1 MDDKASVGKISVSSD
16 SVSTLNSEDF
26 VLVSR
31 QGDETPSTN
40 NGSDD
45 EKTGLKIVGNGSEQ
59 QLQKEL
65 ADVLMDPPMDDQPGE
80 RSQPDGEGDGP
91 LSNQLSASS
100 TINPVPLVGLQK
112 PEMSLPVEPG
122 QGDSEVS
129 SPFTPVAD
137 EDSVVFSKLT
147 YLGCASVNAPRSEVE
162 ALRMMSI
169 LRSQCQISLD
179 VTLSV
184 PNISEGTVRL
194 LDPQTKTE
202 IANYPIYKIL
212 FCVRGHD
219 GTPESDCFAFTES
232 HYNAELFRIHVFRC
246 EIQEAVSRILYSF
259 ATAFRRTAKQTPL
272 SATAT
277 PQTPDSDIFTFS
289 VSLEIKEDDGKGYFS
304 AVPKD
309 KDRQCFKLRQGI
321 DKKIVICVQQTANKE
336 LAIERCF
343 GLLLSPGKDVR
354 NSDMHLLDLKIQHR
368 TLRDHQDKNEYKVL
382 ESHSDF
388 INGLLFHPREGQPVA
403 RESMGKSSDGKS
415 YVITGSWNPKS
426 PHFQVVNEE
435 TPKDKVLFMTTAVD
449 LVITEVQEPVRFL
462 LETKVRVCSPNER
475 LFWPFSKRST
485 TENFFLKLKQIK
497 QKERKN
503 NADTLYEVVC
513 LESESE
519 RERRKTTASPSAR
532 LPQSGSQ
539 SSMIPSPPEDDED
552 EDNDE
557 PLLSGF
563 GDVSKECA
571 EKILETWGELLSKW
585 HLNLSVRPKQ
595 LSSLVRS
602 GVPEALR
609 GEVWQ
614 LLAGCHNN
622 DHLVEKYRILITKES
637 PQDSAITRD
646 INRTFPAHD
655 YFKDTGGDGQDSL
668 YKICKAYSVYDEEI
682 GYCQGQSFLAAV
694 LLLHMPEEQAFSVLV
709 KIMFDYGLREL
720 FKQNFEDLHC
730 KFYQLERL
738 MQEYIP
744 DLYNHFL
751 DISLEAHMYAS
762 QWFLTLFTAK
772 FPLYMVFHIID
783 LLLCEG
789 ISVIFNVAL
798 GLLKTSK
805 DDLLL
810 TDFEGALKFFRV
822 QLPKRYRSEE
832 NAKRLMELACNT
844 KISQKKLKKYEKEYH
859 TMREQQAQQE
869 DPIERFEREN
879 RRLQEANMRLEQE
892 NDDLA
897 HELVTSKI
905 ALRKDLD
912 NAEEKADALNKELL
926 MTKQK
931 LIDAEDEKRRLE
943 EESAQLK
950 EMCRRELDKAES
962 EIKKNSSIIG
972 DYKQICSQLS
982 ERLEKQQ
989 TANKVEIE
997 KIRQK
1002 VDDCDRCRDFF
1013 NKEGRVK
1020 GTSSA
1025 KGVSDEDMDEEKEA
1039 LKNQLREMELEL
1051 AQTKLQLV
1059 EAECKIQD
1067 LEHHLGLALSEVQ
1080 AAKKTWFNRTLSS
1093 IKTATGVQGKETC

>member
-1 MDDKASVGKISVSSD
+1 
-16 SVSTLNSEDF
+16 
-26 VLVSR
+26 
-31 QGDETPSTN
+31 
-40 NGSDD
+40 
-45 EKTGLKIVGNGSEQ
+45 
-59 QLQKEL
+59 
-65 ADVLMDPPMDDQPGE
+65 MDPPMEDGDKEHME
-80 RSQPDGEGDGP
+80 RTQIDGEGDGP
-91 LSNQLSASS
+91 LVNELSTSS
-100 TINPVPLVGLQK
+100 TINPVSLAGLQK
-112 PEMSLPVEPG
+112 PEMSLPVKPG
-122 QGDSEVS
+122 QGDSEES

-169 LRSQCQISLD
+169 LRGQCQISLD

-184 PNISEGTVRL
+184 PNVSEGTVRL
-194 LDPQTKTE
+194 LDPQTNTE

-259 ATAFRRTAKQTPL
+259 ATAFRRSAKQTL
-272 SATAT
+272 LATAA
-277 PQTPDSDIFTFS
+277 PQTSDSDIFTFS

-321 DKKIVICVQQTANKE
+321 DKKIVIYVQQTSNKE
-336 LAIERCF
+336 LIIERCF

-354 NSDMHLLDLKIQHR
+354 NSDMHLLDL
-368 TLRDHQDKNEYKVL
+368 
-382 ESHSDF
+382 
-388 INGLLFHPREGQPVA
+388 
-403 RESMGKSSDGKS
+403 ESMGKSSDGKS
-415 YVITGSWNPKS
+415 YIITGSWNPKS

-435 TPKDKVLFMTTAVD
+435 TPKDKVLFMTAAVD

-497 QKERKN
+497 QKDRKSN
-503 NADTLYEVVC
+503 TDTLYEVVC

-519 RERRKTTASPSAR
+519 RERRKTTASPSLR

-539 SSMIPSPPEDDED
+539 SSMIPSPPEDDEE

-557 PLLSGF
+557 PLLSGS

-571 EKILETWGELLSKW
+571 EKILETWGELLSRW

-622 DHLVEKYRILITKES
+622 DHLVEKYRLLITKES

-832 NAKRLMELACNT
+832 NAKKLMELACNM

-931 LIDAEDEKRRLE
+931 LIDAEEEKRRLE

-989 TANKVEIE
+989 SVNKAEIE
-997 KIRQK
+997 KIRHK
-1002 VDDCDRCRDFF
+1002 VDDCERCREFF

-1020 GTSSA
+1020 VISSA
-1025 KGVSDEDMDEEKEA
+1025 TEASDEDTDEEKET

-1067 LEHHLGLALSEVQ
+1067 LEHHLGLALNEVQ
-1080 AAKKTWFNRTLSS
+1080 AAKKTWFNRTISS
-1093 IKTATGVQGKETC
+1093 IKTVTGVQGKETC

>member
-80 RSQPDGEGDGP
+80 KEPVKRSQLDGEGDGP

-112 PEMSLPVEPG
+112 PEMSLPVKPG
-122 QGDSEVS
+122 QGGSEAS

-169 LRSQCQISLD
+169 LRSQCQISLN

-184 PNISEGTVRL
+184 PNVSEGIVRL
-194 LDPQTKTE
+194 LDPQTNTE

-259 ATAFRRTAKQTPL
+259 ATAFRRSAKQTPL
-272 SATAT
+272 SATAA

-321 DKKIVICVQQTANKE
+321 DKKIVIYVQQTTNKE

-354 NSDMHLLDLKIQHR
+354 NSDMHLLDL
-368 TLRDHQDKNEYKVL
+368 
-382 ESHSDF
+382 
-388 INGLLFHPREGQPVA
+388 
-403 RESMGKSSDGKS
+403 ESMGKSSDGKS

-503 NADTLYEVVC
+503 NTDTLYEVVC

-519 RERRKTTASPSAR
+519 RERRKTTASPSVR

-539 SSMIPSPPEDDED
+539 SSVIPSPPEDDEE

-557 PLLSGF
+557 PLLSGS

-585 HLNLSVRPKQ
+585 HLNLNVRPKQ
-595 LSSLVRS
+595 LSTLVRN

-832 NAKRLMELACNT
+832 NAKKLMELACNM

-931 LIDAEDEKRRLE
+931 LIDAEEEKRRLE

-1002 VDDCDRCRDFF
+1002 VDDCERCREFF

-1020 GTSSA
+1020 GISST
-1025 KGVSDEDMDEEKEA
+1025 KEVLDEDTDEEKET

-1067 LEHHLGLALSEVQ
+1067 LEHHLGLALNEVQ

>member
-1 MDDKASVGKISVSSD
+1 MDDKGSVGKISVSSD

-31 QGDETPSTN
+31 LGDETPSSTN

-45 EKTGLKIVGNGSEQ
+45 EKTGLKVISEEGVSFKIVGNGSEQ
-59 QLQKEL
+59 QLQREL
-65 ADVLMDPPMDDQPGE
+65 EDVLMDPSVADTGLKLETGMENLGGGDGGALPATASPLPPGSDPLSAQPPKLEMVLPVQTAQESELNE
-80 RSQPDGEGDGP
+80 RSYRADESSSDG
-91 LSNQLSASS
+91 S
-100 TINPVPLVGLQK
+100 
-112 PEMSLPVEPG
+112 PG
-122 QGDSEVS
+122 
-129 SPFTPVAD
+129 SPIPD
-137 EDSVVFSKLT
+137 EDSVVFSQLT

-169 LRSQCQISLD
+169 LRGQCQLPLD

-184 PNISEGTVRL
+184 PGVSEGTVRL
-194 LDPQTKTE
+194 LDPNTSTE

-232 HYNAELFRIHVFRC
+232 HYNAEIFRIHVFRC
-246 EIQEAVSRILYSF
+246 QIQEAVSRILYSF
-259 ATAFRRTAKQTPL
+259 ATAFRRSAKKALLSSQQPAPL
-272 SATAT
+272 
-277 PQTPDSDIFTFS
+277 TPDSDLFTFT
-289 VSLEIKEDDGKGYFS
+289 VSQEIKEDDGKGTFS
-304 AVPKD
+304 AVAKD
-309 KDRQCFKLRQGI
+309 KDKQSFKLRAGM
-321 DKKIVICVQQTANKE
+321 DKKIVIYIQQTSNKE

-343 GLLLSPGKDVR
+343 GLLLSPGKNVK
-354 NSDMHLLDLKIQHR
+354 NSDMHLLDL
-368 TLRDHQDKNEYKVL
+368 
-382 ESHSDF
+382 
-388 INGLLFHPREGQPVA
+388 
-403 RESMGKSSDGKS
+403 ESMGKSSDGKS
-415 YVITGSWNPKS
+415 YIITGSWNPNT
-426 PHFQVVNEE
+426 PQFQPVNEE
-435 TPKDKVLFMTTAVD
+435 TPKDKFMYMTTAVD
-449 LVITEVQEPVRFL
+449 LVITEVEEPVRFL
-462 LETKVRVCSPNER
+462 LETRVRVCSPNDR
-475 LFWPFSKRST
+475 LFWPFSKRNY
-485 TENFFLKLKQIK
+485 TETFYLRLRQMER
-497 QKERKN
+497 KERKSP
-503 NADTLYEVVC
+503 ASDTLYEVVS
-513 LESESE
+513 LESETE
-519 RERRKTTASPSAR
+519 REKRKTTASPGIIPTRA
-532 LPQSGSQ
+532 GTTV
-539 SSMIPSPPEDDED
+539 PSPPEDDEE

-557 PLLSGF
+557 PLLSGS

-571 EKILETWGELLSKW
+571 EKILETWGDLLSKW
-585 HLNLSVRPKQ
+585 HLNLSVRPRQ
-595 LSSLVRS
+595 LPALVRS
-602 GVPEALR
+602 GIPEALR

-622 DHLVEKYRILITKES
+622 DHQVEEYRTLITKES

-709 KIMFDYGLREL
+709 KIMFDYGLRDL

-730 KFYQLERL
+730 KFFQLERL

-751 DISLEAHMYAS
+751 NVGLEAHMYAS

-798 GLLKTSK
+798 ALLKTSK
-805 DDLLL
+805 DDLIH

-822 QLPKRYRSEE
+822 PVPKRYRSEE
-832 NAKRLMELACNT
+832 NAKKLMELACSI
-844 KISQKKLKKYEKEYH
+844 KISQKKLKKFEKEYH
-859 TMREQQAQQE
+859 TLREQQEQQE
-869 DPIERFEREN
+869 APIERYEREN
-879 RRLQEANMRLEQE
+879 RRLQDANMRLEQE

-897 HELVTSKI
+897 HELVSSKI
-905 ALRKDLD
+905 ALRRDLD

-926 MTKQK
+926 LTKQK
-931 LIDAEDEKRRLE
+931 LVDSEDEKRRLE

-950 EMCRRELDKAES
+950 EMCRRELDKSES
-962 EIKKNSSIIG
+962 EIKKNGSIIG
-972 DYKQICSQLS
+972 EYKQICSQLS
-982 ERLEKQQ
+982 QRLEKQQ
-989 TANKVEIE
+989 TANRGELDKIRSKVEGCE
-997 KIRQK
+997 K
-1002 VDDCDRCRDFF
+1002 CSNLF
-1013 NKEGRVK
+1013 NKDGRVRAAVTRATA
-1020 GTSSA
+1020 GGA
-1025 KGVSDEDMDEEKEA
+1025 EEPDEEKED

-1067 LEHHLGLALSEVQ
+1067 LEHHLGLAFNEVQ

-1093 IKTATGVQGKETC
+1093 IKTATGAQGKETT

>member
-45 EKTGLKIVGNGSEQ
+45 EKTGLKIIGNGSEQ

-80 RSQPDGEGDGP
+80 KELVERSQLDGEGDGP
-91 LSNQLSASS
+91 LSNPLSASS

-112 PEMSLPVEPG
+112 PEMSLPVQPG
-122 QGDSEVS
+122 QGDSEGS

-184 PNISEGTVRL
+184 PNVSEGTV
-194 LDPQTKTE
+194 
-202 IANYPIYKIL
+202 
-212 FCVRGHD
+212 
-219 GTPESDCFAFTES
+219 
-232 HYNAELFRIHVFRC
+232 
-246 EIQEAVSRILYSF
+246 
-259 ATAFRRTAKQTPL
+259 
-272 SATAT
+272 
-277 PQTPDSDIFTFS
+277 
-289 VSLEIKEDDGKGYFS
+289 S

-321 DKKIVICVQQTANKE
+321 DKKIVIYVQQTTNKE

-354 NSDMHLLDLKIQHR
+354 NSDMHLLDL
-368 TLRDHQDKNEYKVL
+368 
-382 ESHSDF
+382 
-388 INGLLFHPREGQPVA
+388 
-403 RESMGKSSDGKS
+403 ESMGKSSDGKS

-497 QKERKN
+497 QKERKSN
-503 NADTLYEVVC
+503 TDTLYEVVC

-519 RERRKTTASPSAR
+519 RERRKTTASPSIR

-539 SSMIPSPPEDDED
+539 SSMIPSPPEDDEE

-557 PLLSGF
+557 PLLSGS

-832 NAKRLMELACNT
+832 NAKRLMELACNM

-931 LIDAEDEKRRLE
+931 LIDAEEEKRRLE

-1002 VDDCDRCRDFF
+1002 VDDCERCRELF
-1013 NKEGRVK
+1013 NKEGRIK
-1020 GTSSA
+1020 GISA
-1025 KGVSDEDMDEEKEA
+1025 AKEALDEDTDEEKET

-1067 LEHHLGLALSEVQ
+1067 LEHHLGLALNEVQ

>member
-80 RSQPDGEGDGP
+80 KEPVKRSQLDGEGDGP
-91 LSNQLSASS
+91 LSDQLSASS

-112 PEMSLPVEPG
+112 PEMSLPVKPG
-122 QGDSEVS
+122 QGDSEAS

-169 LRSQCQISLD
+169 LRSQCQISLN

-184 PNISEGTVRL
+184 PNVSEGIVRL
-194 LDPQTKTE
+194 LDPQTNTE

-259 ATAFRRTAKQTPL
+259 ATAFRRSAKQTPL
-272 SATAT
+272 SATAA

-321 DKKIVICVQQTANKE
+321 DKKIVIYVQQTTNKE

-354 NSDMHLLDLKIQHR
+354 NSDMHLLDL
-368 TLRDHQDKNEYKVL
+368 
-382 ESHSDF
+382 
-388 INGLLFHPREGQPVA
+388 
-403 RESMGKSSDGKS
+403 ESMGKSSDGKS

-503 NADTLYEVVC
+503 NTDTLYEVVC

-519 RERRKTTASPSAR
+519 RERRKTTASPSVR

-539 SSMIPSPPEDDED
+539 SSVIPSPPEDDEE

-557 PLLSGF
+557 PLLSGS

-585 HLNLSVRPKQ
+585 HLNLNVRPKQ
-595 LSSLVRS
+595 LSTLVRN

-832 NAKRLMELACNT
+832 NAKKLMELACNM

-931 LIDAEDEKRRLE
+931 LIDAEEEKRRLE

-1002 VDDCDRCRDFF
+1002 VDDCERCREFF

-1020 GTSSA
+1020 GISST
-1025 KGVSDEDMDEEKEA
+1025 KEVLDEDTDEEKET

-1067 LEHHLGLALSEVQ
+1067 LEHHLGLALNEVQ

>member
-45 EKTGLKIVGNGSEQ
+45 EKTGLKIIGNGSEQ

-65 ADVLMDPPMDDQPGE
+65 ADVLMDPPMDDQPGDKELVE
-80 RSQPDGEGDGP
+80 RSQLDGEGDGP

-112 PEMSLPVEPG
+112 PEMSLPVKPG
-122 QGDSEVS
+122 QGDSEGS

-169 LRSQCQISLD
+169 LRGQCQISLD

-184 PNISEGTVRL
+184 PNVSEGTVRL
-194 LDPQTKTE
+194 LDPQTNTE

-259 ATAFRRTAKQTPL
+259 ATAFRRSAKQTPL
-272 SATAT
+272 SATAA

-321 DKKIVICVQQTANKE
+321 DKKIVIYVQQTTNKE

-354 NSDMHLLDLKIQHR
+354 NSDMHLLDL
-368 TLRDHQDKNEYKVL
+368 
-382 ESHSDF
+382 
-388 INGLLFHPREGQPVA
+388 
-403 RESMGKSSDGKS
+403 ESMGKSSDGKS

-503 NADTLYEVVC
+503 NTDTLYEVVC

-519 RERRKTTASPSAR
+519 RERRKTTASPSIR

-539 SSMIPSPPEDDED
+539 SSMIPSPPEDDEE

-557 PLLSGF
+557 PLLSGS

-585 HLNLSVRPKQ
+585 HLNLNVRPKQ

-832 NAKRLMELACNT
+832 NAKKLMELACNM

-859 TMREQQAQQE
+859 TMREQQVQQE

-931 LIDAEDEKRRLE
+931 LIDAEEEKRRLE

-989 TANKVEIE
+989 AANKVEIE

-1002 VDDCDRCRDFF
+1002 VDDCERCREFF
-1013 NKEGRVK
+1013 NKEGRIK
-1020 GTSSA
+1020 GISSA
-1025 KGVSDEDMDEEKEA
+1025 KEVLDEDTDEEKET

-1067 LEHHLGLALSEVQ
+1067 LEHHLGLALNEVQ